1 MTCGPSASGTRKV
14 VGSTPRDCTYR
25 LCGIRAAILEHM
37 IAADERADGRAGTR
51 LVAELAQALGEV
63 RRARGLRQVDVA
75 LIMGTSQSC
84 VSDFERGK
92 ANPQLDFVARYA
104 AAIDADL
111 RIAVTSRESRVT
123 SGVETG

>member
-1 MTCGPSASGTRKV
+1 MIVPGE
-14 VGSTPRDCTYR
+14 R
-25 LCGIRAAILEHM
+25 LN
-37 IAADERADGRAGTR
+37 GRAGAD
-51 LVAELAQALGEV
+51 LVAALARALGAV

-104 AAIDADL
+104 AAVDADIEL
-111 RIAVTSRESRVT
+111 RVHGSELRAGEDRAS
-123 SGVETG
+123 